1 MDTPLN
7 KTAPIEK
14 TKSRSTKSMRN
25 LVMRTTVTSIAL
37 VILLMYLMPFVY
49 SFVTS
54 LKTKE
59 QVTDIAAP
67 LLPSQPERFSY
78 GGRDVPVVTVP
89 LAEGMKKLALV
100 KPGRQSSVFI
110 DPTDPTTGEITW
122 EGSWRTLKPV
132 YSRSLTWSNYPK
144 AFRTINFL
152 RMLGYTLMY
161 AIVTTIASTFSAAIV
176 AYGFSRFRFPYQNL
190 LFLILIST
198 IILPPQVTLVPTYA
212 FFFALGWIGTWL
224 PLIVPTFFSNAYNV
238 FLLRQYFL
246 TIPTEIEDA
255 ASIDG
260 AGPIQTFFRI
270 ILPQSIPALIAVS
283 LFHFFFAWNDFFGPL
298 IYLAGNLE
306 AQPISTGLQRFNGLY
321 SAEPQL
327 IQAASILT
335 MIIPLL
341 MFFFAQRY
349 FMQGVVVT
357 GVEK

>member
-1 MDTPLN
+1 MATHLP
-7 KTAPIEK
+7 KTASASTRQPVAADMMRGLIVK
-14 TKSRSTKSMRN
+14 T
-25 LVMRTTVTSIAL
+25 LITSVAL
-37 VILLMYLMPFVY
+37 IILLMYLMPLAY
-49 SFVTS
+49 SVVTS
-54 LKTKE
+54 LKTKQ
-59 QVTDIAAP
+59 QVSDINAP
-67 LLPSQPERFSY
+67 LLPALPENFTY
-78 GGRDVPVVTVP
+78 EGKEVPVVRVP
-89 LAEGMKKLALV
+89 LETGTKRLALV
-100 KPGRQSSVFI
+100 KKGRQSSTFV
-110 DPTDPTTGEITW
+110 DPENPAAGEITW
-122 EGSWRTLKPV
+122 EGSWRTLQPV
-132 YSRSLTWSNYPK
+132 YTRSLTWENYPK

-161 AIVTTIASTFSAAIV
+161 AVVTTIASTFSAAIV

-190 LFLILIST
+190 LFIILIST

-212 FFFALGWIGTWL
+212 LFFMLGWIGTWL
-224 PLIVPTFFSNAYNV
+224 PLIVPTFFANAYNV

-255 ASIDG
+255 ARIDG

-270 ILPQSIPALIAVS
+270 ILPQSVPALIAVS

-306 AQPISTGLQRFNGLY
+306 AQPISIGLQRFNGLY

-335 MIIPLL
+335 MLVPLA

-349 FMQGVVVT
+349 FMQGVVIT